1 MACRR
6 TRRVSD
12 CGPAIRSRAS
22 GDPLMNKQVILHPFL
37 FALFP
42 AFFLFG
48 ANDGFFEFSAVLR
61 PAALTLAVVSIVWVA
76 SFAIV
81 RDKRQSAIAISLT
94 VLGLFS
100 FQAVSDTLSQ
110 VGSKQG
116 IQTVSTAHQIIVGS
130 LIFALGGSVLCIRLK
145 KYLDQITYLMNVVGT
160 ILVAVPMMT
169 VTIGRLVG
177 HEAAK
182 LIPDRK
188 AFEAILD
195 LPVNPAERPDIY
207 YIVLDGYGRADFLRE
222 EFDFDNSGLIRHLKE
237 NNFYVASQSH
247 SNYSQTLLSI
257 ASSLNFAYLDEAL
270 GKDLADLNDR
280 RYLRDL
286 LRDNRTVHL
295 LKKAGYSTVQIAS
308 ESHEAEIR
316 NPDRYV
322 SKWWSPT
329 LLESGLLNM
338 TPVPWAFDKAGE
350 PLFYDLHR
358 ENILYAIEELGKT
371 PAIPGPKFVYAHILV
386 GHPPFVFGPNGEP
399 VTPDRPYSCEDGD
412 GFMAHPGE
420 SRTTYRESYRGQ
432 VTFLNERLKPVLETI
447 LAHSEQPPII
457 IVQGDHGPGSSLN
470 STTLEDTDARER
482 FSILNAYHLPGRT
495 DAWLYDSV
503 TPVNTF
509 RIVLNRYFGTDLP
522 LLEDK
527 SFYAPFLR
535 PYAFTFVDPAQLG
548 SQLDPG
554 MRRPA
559 ELNE

>member
-1 MACRR
+1 
-6 TRRVSD
+6 
-12 CGPAIRSRAS
+12 
-22 GDPLMNKQVILHPFL
+22 MNKQVILHPFL

-42 AFFLFG
+42 ALFLFG

-61 PAALTLAVVSIVWVA
+61 PAALTLVVVSIVWVA
-76 SFAIV
+76 SFAFV
-81 RDKRQSAIAISLT
+81 RDKRQTAIAISLT

-116 IQTVSTAHQIIVGS
+116 IQTISTAHQVIVGS
-130 LIFALGGSVLCIRLK
+130 LIFAFGGSVLCISLR

-169 VTIGRLVG
+169 VAIGRLVG
-177 HEAAK
+177 HEAQK

-188 AFEAILD
+188 AFEAVLD

-222 EFDFDNSGLIRHLKE
+222 EFDLDNSDLITYLKD
-237 NNFYVASQSH
+237 NHFYVASQSH

-280 RYLRDL
+280 RYIRDL

-308 ESHEAEIR
+308 ESHEAEIG
-316 NPDRYV
+316 NPDRYI

-338 TPVPWAFDKAGE
+338 TPVPWAIDKAGA

-358 ENILYAIEELGKT
+358 ENILYAIEELAQA

-386 GHPPFVFGPNGEP
+386 AHPPFVFGPNGEH
-399 VTPDRPYSCEDGD
+399 VAPDRPYGWEDGD
-412 GFMAHPGE
+412 WFMAHSGE
-420 SRTTYRESYRGQ
+420 SRKTYRESYRGQ
-432 VTFLNERLKPVLETI
+432 VTFLNERLKLVLETI

-470 STTLEDTDARER
+470 SATLEDTDARER

-535 PYAFTFVDPAQLG
+535 PYAFTFVDPARLG
-548 SQLDPG
+548 SQLDPDL
-554 MRRPA
+554 RRPD
-559 ELNE
+559 ELND